1 ITAALSYGSFN
12 TTQGDLSAL
21 YRNQKTGFTTR
32 MSGFYTYTDNSY
44 KMRGKFS
51 KFTHPGGRVQ
61 RYYEATRFN
70 DSYRAA
76 GGRCECGFTEVDCA
90 DQFFIRY
97 HLSDTYNENPHGTTM
112 ASPYAGRRA
121 EHQAHVLSLNDNN
134 NNLFIEGL
142 ALNVD

>member
-1 ITAALSYGSFN
+1 EVSTYGSSFNLSNIPPAMIERIEVYIGVLPSHFSGDYVGGAINVAMQQDASANNITSAVSYGSFN
-12 TTQGDLSAL
+12 TTQGHLSTL

-32 MSGFYTYTDNSY
+32 MSGFYTYPDNSY

-76 GGRCECGFTEVDCA
+76 GGR
-90 DQFFIRY
+90 
-97 HLSDTYNENPHGTTM
+97 
-112 ASPYAGRRA
+112 
-121 EHQAHVLSLNDNN
+121 
-134 NNLFIEGL
+134 
-142 ALNVD
+142 